1 MTYFLDANIVSYLLK
16 GNKEI
21 FSKLSDLASNDHIIS
36 IPNIVY
42 YEIKRGLL
50 ASGSTN
56 KLNRFVSFANA
67 LGIVEL
73 KTSTL
78 DIAAQIYSDL
88 KKAGTL
94 IEDDDI
100 FIGASA
106 LENNAILVTNNKRHL
121 GRIKDLKYEVWN

>member
-106 LENNAILVTNNKRHL
+106 LENNAILVTNNERHL

>member
-21 FSKLSDLASNDHIIS
+21 FSKLTDLASNDHIIS

-50 ASGSTN
+50 SSGSTN
-56 KLNRFVSFANA
+56 KLNRFVSFAKA

-88 KKAGTL
+88 KNAGTL

-106 LENNAILVTNNKRHL
+106 LENNAILVTNNERHL
-121 GRIKDLKYEVWN
+121 GRIKDLKYEVWS

>member
-1 MTYFLDANIVSYLLK
+1 MTYYLDVNIVSYLLK

-50 ASGSTN
+50 VNGAST
-56 KLNRFVSFANA
+56 KLNRFINFAKV

-73 KTSTL
+73 KTSTP
-78 DIAAQIYSDL
+78 
-88 KKAGTL
+88 
-94 IEDDDI
+94 
-100 FIGASA
+100 
-106 LENNAILVTNNKRHL
+106 
-121 GRIKDLKYEVWN
+121 

>member
-16 GNKEI
+16 GNKDI
-21 FSKLSDLASNDHIIS
+21 FAKLSDLASCDHIIS
-36 IPNIVY
+36 IPSIVY

-50 ASGSTN
+50 ANGAIS
-56 KLNRFVSFANA
+56 KLNRFINFAKV

-88 KKAGTL
+88 KKDGKL

-100 FIGASA
+100 FIGATA
-106 LENNAILVTNNKRHL
+106 LDNDAILVTNNERHL
-121 GRIKDLKYEVWN
+121 GRIKDLKYEVWS

>member
-56 KLNRFVSFANA
+56 KLNRFVSFAKA

-106 LENNAILVTNNKRHL
+106 LENNAILVTNNERHL
-121 GRIKDLKYEVWN
+121 GRIKDLKYEVWS

>member
-50 ASGSTN
+50 ASGSTS

-100 FIGASA
+100 IIGASA
-106 LENNAILVTNNKRHL
+106 LENNAILVTNNERHL

>member
-36 IPNIVY
+36 IPSIVY

-106 LENNAILVTNNKRHL
+106 LENNAILVTNNERHL
-121 GRIKDLKYEVWN
+121 GRIKDLKYEVWS

>member
-56 KLNRFVSFANA
+56 KLNRFVSFAKA

-78 DIAAQIYSDL
+78 DIAAQIYADL

-106 LENNAILVTNNKRHL
+106 IENNAILVTNNERHL
-121 GRIKDLKYEVWN
+121 GRIKDLKYEVWS

>member
-1 MTYFLDANIVSYLLK
+1 MTYYLDANIVSYLLK

-21 FSKLSDLASNDHIIS
+21 FSKLSDLAINDHTIC

-50 ASGSTN
+50 ANGTST
-56 KLNRFVSFANA
+56 KLNRFINFAKV

-78 DIAAQIYSDL
+78 DIAAQIYADL
-88 KKAGTL
+88 KNNGNI

-100 FIGASA
+100 FIGATA
-106 LENNAILVTNNKRHL
+106 LENDAILVTNRSNF
-121 GRIKDLKYEVWN
+121 EF

>member
-1 MTYFLDANIVSYLLK
+1 MTYYLDVNIVSYLLK

-50 ASGSTN
+50 ANGAST
-56 KLNRFVSFANA
+56 KLNRFINFAKV

-78 DIAAQIYSDL
+78 DIAAQIYADL
-88 KKAGTL
+88 KNDGNI

-100 FIGASA
+100 FIGAIA
-106 LENNAILVTNNKRHL
+106 LENDVILVTNNERHL